1 MWKVF
6 PFRELSNQEPSGPR
20 IQTSP
25 ALGLAIKA
33 LSVTYLVGQ
42 TLGEAGAAFPPT
54 TEIPHEAPRAANT
67 ILGSASN
74 TALAPSSFQEE

>member
-20 IQTSP
+20 RQTSP

-33 LSVTYLVGQ
+33 LSVTDLVGQ
-42 TLGEAGAAFPPT
+42 TLGEAGVAPPP
-54 TEIPHEAPRAANT
+54 TEIPQEAPRAANT

-74 TALAPSSFQEE
+74 TALVPSSFQEE